1 MSTAG
6 PATGTTTASP
16 ALRGRLAG
24 GWGRLRP
31 LARRHR
37 GEDVGDG
44 SAHGGDDGLL
54 RLLRTDPVSRHT
66 RILLWV
72 LAGLMLVWEVGFF
85 FLEPVVNEWAVS
97 QAGVDA
103 ETVREQGMAD
113 ALPRSG
119 AGLTVRGAIGLFGV
133 LVTLA
138 FAWQPSLAALA
149 VLTGSAVLLT
159 GLAGPDHAHFTPV
172 GLGGGWLLGSL
183 MTVRYSHRGFVWLA
197 ATGLLGIVVASE
209 LLADPAPAPEAF
221 TWQGGATA
229 LGVLAVLA
237 AVPAY
242 LVRRVRHRARD
253 RLAALAA
260 QEERVRQAAEAERQ
274 RIAVELHDVVAHGL
288 TVISMQ
294 AAMLPTL
301 TDADRRRGAE
311 EAIATAARQ
320 SLVDLRRMLTAL
332 RGTSRNEDTQDPD
345 AVADLPGRLAELQA
359 RLRGAGYA
367 VDGEFEG
374 LDLLPDSM
382 RLTVL
387 RIAQE
392 ATTNVLK
399 HGPGTGRVCL
409 WTRVDEDARVTVR
422 VESPL
427 APSRPEA
434 DRAPGARG
442 PAAAA
447 RLPFPASGFGL
458 AGMAE
463 RVSLF
468 GGTISAGARD
478 GRWVVEAVLPTR

>member
-1 MSTAG
+1 
-6 PATGTTTASP
+6 
-16 ALRGRLAG
+16 
-24 GWGRLRP
+24 
-31 LARRHR
+31 
-37 GEDVGDG
+37 
-44 SAHGGDDGLL
+44 
-54 RLLRTDPVSRHT
+54 
-66 RILLWV
+66 
-72 LAGLMLVWEVGFF
+72 
-85 FLEPVVNEWAVS
+85 
-97 QAGVDA
+97 
-103 ETVREQGMAD
+103 
-113 ALPRSG
+113 
-119 AGLTVRGAIGLFGV
+119 
-133 LVTLA
+133 
-138 FAWQPSLAALA
+138 
-149 VLTGSAVLLT
+149 
-159 GLAGPDHAHFTPV
+159 
-172 GLGGGWLLGSL
+172 
-183 MTVRYSHRGFVWLA
+183 
-197 ATGLLGIVVASE
+197 
-209 LLADPAPAPEAF
+209 
-221 TWQGGATA
+221 
-229 LGVLAVLA
+229 
-237 AVPAY
+237 
-242 LVRRVRHRARD
+242 
-253 RLAALAA
+253 
-260 QEERVRQAAEAERQ
+260 
-274 RIAVELHDVVAHGL
+274 
-288 TVISMQ
+288 
-294 AAMLPTL
+294 
-301 TDADRRRGAE
+301 
-311 EAIATAARQ
+311 
-320 SLVDLRRMLTAL
+320 MLTAL

>member
-1 MSTAG
+1 MSMAAPTATAP
-6 PATGTTTASP
+6 PAS
-16 ALRGRLAG
+16 RGRLAG
-24 GWGRLRP
+24 D
-31 LARRHR
+31 
-37 GEDVGDG
+37 E
-44 SAHGGDDGLL
+44 GLL

-72 LAGLMLVWEVGFF
+72 LAGLAVVAEVVLFV
-85 FLEPVVNEWAVS
+85 LEPTLLEWTLAEPAV
-97 QAGVDA
+97 QAEID
-103 ETVREQGMAD
+103 
-113 ALPRSG
+113 
-119 AGLTVRGAIGLFGV
+119 AGLAPPEMNPREGLGLAVRIGIAAFGV
-133 LVTLA
+133 LATLL
-138 FAWQPSLAALA
+138 FAWQPSIAAVV
-149 VLTGSAVLLT
+149 VLGASAVLLG
-159 GLAGPDHAHFTPV
+159 GLVGPDSQQLTPTSLAALWV
-172 GLGGGWLLGSL
+172 LGGA
-183 MTVRYSHRGFVWLA
+183 MVVRYSHRGFVWLA
-197 ATGLLGIVVASE
+197 LAAAMAVTVAGE
-209 LLADPAPAPEAF
+209 LLAGPPTEGMPDPHGVHAV
-221 TWQGGATA
+221 T
-229 LGVLAVLA
+229 LVLAVLA

-242 LVRRVRHRARD
+242 LVRRARHRTRD
-253 RLAALAA
+253 RMAALAA

-311 EAIATAARQ
+311 EAIETAARQ

-367 VDGEFEG
+367 VDGEFAG
-374 LDLLPDSM
+374 LDLLPESM

-409 WTRVDEDARVTVR
+409 CTRVDEDARVTVR

-427 APSRPEA
+427 APPRPE
-434 DRAPGARG
+434 PERG
-442 PAAAA
+442 PGGRGTGAGPRRA
-447 RLPFPASGFGL
+447 FPSSGFGL

-468 GGTISAGARD
+468 GGTITAGARD
-478 GRWVVEAVLPTR
+478 GRWVVDAVLPTR

>member
-6 PATGTTTASP
+6 PAAPAATTTAPP
-16 ALRGRLAG
+16 ASRGRLAEA
-24 GWGRLRP
+24 WGRLRP
-31 LARRHR
+31 RVRRD
-37 GEDVGDG
+37 GADGVGDG
-44 SAHGGDDGLL
+44 GDDRLL
-54 RLLRTDPVSRHT
+54 RILRTDPVSRHT

-72 LAGLMLVWEVGFF
+72 LAGLTLVWEVGFF
-85 FLEPVVNEWAVS
+85 LLEPAVTDWAMSQPGLGAEVVVE
-97 QAGVDA
+97 GED
-103 ETVREQGMAD
+103 T
-113 ALPRSG
+113 LPRSG
-119 AGLTVRGAIGLFGV
+119 AGLAVRVAVGLFGV
-133 LVTLA
+133 LVTLM
-138 FAWQPSLAALA
+138 FAWQPSLAVLA

-159 GLAGPDHAHFTPV
+159 GLAGADHPHFTPV
-172 GLGGGWLLGSL
+172 SLGGGWVLGAL
-183 MTVRYSHRGFVWLA
+183 MAVRYSHRGFVWLA
-197 ATGLLGIVVASE
+197 AAGLAGIVVVSE
-209 LLADPAPAPEAF
+209 LLADPAPTPEAF
-221 TWQGGATA
+221 TWQGGAIA
-229 LGVLAVLA
+229 LGVLSVLA

-242 LVRRVRHRARD
+242 LVRRSRHRTRD

-301 TDADRRRGAE
+301 TDAERRRGAE
-311 EAIATAARQ
+311 EAIETAARQ

-332 RGTSRNEDTQDPD
+332 RGTSRNVDTQDPD

-359 RLRGAGYA
+359 RLRGAGYT
-367 VDGEFEG
+367 VDGEFAG
-374 LDLLPDSM
+374 LDLLPESM

-399 HGPGTGRVCL
+399 HGPGTGPVSLC
-409 WTRVDEDARVTVR
+409 TRVDEDARVTVR

-427 APSRPEA
+427 APPRPEVE
-434 DRAPGARG
+434 RGPGTRGPGAG
-442 PAAAA
+442 P
-447 RLPFPASGFGL
+447 RRPFPASGFGL

-478 GRWVVEAVLPTR
+478 GRWMVDAVLPTR